1 MSGKRYRKR
10 QIIPAR
16 QAAPAADQGSGIAPR
31 FQAEFFSGPI
41 PPPNLLARYS
51 EVVPNGA
58 ERILG
63 MAERQ
68 SAHRE
73 SLESKNLSENHNA
86 ERRGSLYGFIIA
98 MTTILGGL
106 FLIYTGKS
114 VSGLVTILAPLTGLV
129 AVFFYSA
136 DKQKKERIEKA
147 AALAE
152 RRRR

>member
-1 MSGKRYRKR
+1 
-10 QIIPAR
+10 
-16 QAAPAADQGSGIAPR
+16 
-31 FQAEFFSGPI
+31 
-41 PPPNLLARYS
+41 
-51 EVVPNGA
+51 
-58 ERILG
+58 

-98 MTTILGGL
+98 MTTILGGI

-129 AVFFYSA
+129 AIFFYSA
-136 DKQKKERIEKA
+136 DKQKKERLEKA
-147 AALAE
+147 TALAE